1 TRMYFEDEP
10 EANTQDPVLALIELR
25 HRAHTLLAKS
35 EGHDRYRFDIR
46 LQGEGETI
54 FFDV

>member
-1 TRMYFEDEP
+1 MYFADEP
-10 EANTQDPVLALIELR
+10 EANAEDPVLAALAQQER
-25 HRAHTLLAKS
+25 VPTLLAAK
-35 EGHDRYRFDIR
+35 EGEGRYRFDIR